1 MGVKIG
7 AAIGGALKLLLPIED
22 EQGKRAQRPASS
34 AE

>member
-7 AAIGGALKLLLPIED
+7 AAIGGALKLLPIED
-22 EQGKRAQRPASS
+22 EQGKRAQRPAGS